1 MQLHIYNIKTFV
13 ENISNYMYEENVK
26 AAIELIELLD
36 RLAKKP
42 LETPMDYVEMY
53 DNNFYTY
60 MSWKELVD
68 SETVIADGLS
78 EEQCKEELNKSIW
91 QLPCGWYV
99 QYV

>member
-1 MQLHIYNIKTFV
+1 M
-13 ENISNYMYEENVK
+13 ENVK

-42 LETPMDYVEMY
+42 LTTAIDYVNMY
-53 DNNFYTY
+53 EDNFYTY
-60 MSWKELVD
+60 TTWERLVESEKEIV
-68 SETVIADGLS
+68 DGLS
-78 EEQCKEELNKSIW
+78 EEQCREELNKSIW